1 MQLVTRKNV
10 IIGATA
16 MAMLLI
22 GASVY
27 RSANSA
33 PKDVTLVTHDS
44 FVMSKAQITDFSKI
58 TGFNLK
64 LVKLGDAGSLTNRL
78 ILTKS
83 APVADAVF
91 GIDNTFA
98 GQATDAGIIDGELT
112 PTDFGDVCFNYDQEI
127 FMQRKIVPPTS
138 LADLIKPAYRNMTVV
153 ENPNTSSTGLSFL
166 AATID
171 KFGETGWQN
180 YWKQLKANG
189 LKVVDSWET
198 AYYTEFIG
206 SDGKGHYPIVL
217 SYASSPAFEVNARGI
232 SRTAIIDDGCF
243 RQTEYAGVLAGAKNP
258 KGAQAVIDYLLSPKF
273 QATFPTAMYMYPYVS
288 DTVIP
293 AKWSKY
299 TSIASRTYGDQLDIN
314 KNRKTWLA
322 AWSAIFE

>member
-1 MQLVTRKNV
+1 
-10 IIGATA
+10 

-44 FVMSKAQITDFSKI
+44 FVMSKAQITDFSKT

-98 GQATDAGIIDGELT
+98 GRATDAGIIDGELT

-273 QATFPTAMYMYPYVS
+273 QATFPTAMYMYPIVS

-293 AKWSKY
+293 SAWSKN

-314 KNRKTWLA
+314 KNRKAWLA